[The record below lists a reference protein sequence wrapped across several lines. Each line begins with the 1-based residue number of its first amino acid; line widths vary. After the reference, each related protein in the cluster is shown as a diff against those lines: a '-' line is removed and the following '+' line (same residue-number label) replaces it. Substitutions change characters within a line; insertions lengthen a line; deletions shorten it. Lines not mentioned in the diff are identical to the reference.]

1 MVLRRC
7 QRHRHQS
14 DSLIISQ
21 YLHALNFGI
30 FASVTCNLVFALT
43 PTMTVCQALDKLNPL
58 RLVADLPEEF
68 DRHHRG
74 ITKSQPLKAA
84 IARQNIIRSPVFC

>member
-1 MVLRRC
+1 
-7 QRHRHQS
+7 
-14 DSLIISQ
+14 
-21 YLHALNFGI
+21 
-30 FASVTCNLVFALT
+30 
-43 PTMTVCQALDKLNPL
+43 MTVCQALDKLNPL